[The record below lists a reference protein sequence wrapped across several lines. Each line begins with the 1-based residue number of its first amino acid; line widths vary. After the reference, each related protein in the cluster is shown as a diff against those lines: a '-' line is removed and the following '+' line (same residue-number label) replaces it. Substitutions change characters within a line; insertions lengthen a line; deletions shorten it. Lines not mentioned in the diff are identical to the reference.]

1 MFSVVTIIT
10 RSSHRRRS
18 ANKGVLKNFANSQEN
33 TYVWVSFLIKLQA
46 WIPFLQ
52 YTSGRL
58 LLYTLSFNKYKHS
71 PNKYKIYLKI
81 IVIFRFATETCS
93 SKICLWSSHKNLF
106 EITWGHLEF
115 FSCAFNTTCCS
126 ASARKMLQVA
136 IEFSQYSSQQTL
148 QSKSD

>member
-10 RSSHRRRS
+10 RSSHRRCS
-18 ANKGVLKNFANSQEN
+18 ANKGALKNFANSQEN

-52 YTSGRL
+52 YPSGRL

-71 PNKYKIYLKI
+71 PNKYKISLKI

-93 SKICLWSSHKNLF
+93 SKICLCCKSQKSFWNHMGPLGIFFLHFQYNMLQCKRQKNAASSHWVL
-106 EITWGHLEF
+106 
-115 FSCAFNTTCCS
+115 
-126 ASARKMLQVA
+126 A
-136 IEFSQYSSQQTL
+136 I
-148 QSKSD
+148 